1 MRAAGRDMA
10 SGKIF
15 WSSAFITYCAK
26 QRRATEWIYFR
37 NAGKVTEA
45 LGASRYREGSC
56 RVRREGDE
64 ILIEISLTSVLNKGC
79 GDSTRK
85 PSKLTSQGDLF
96 CKGQEACNL
105 GRAAVF
111 SCVQFS
117 AMEGFLFPK
126 SISPLFPLKF
136 LCLKRQTCKEL
147 HSVVWTPCRLKQ

>member
-1 MRAAGRDMA
+1 M
-10 SGKIF
+10 
-15 WSSAFITYCAK
+15 
-26 QRRATEWIYFR
+26 
-37 NAGKVTEA
+37 TEA
-45 LGASRYREGSC
+45 LGASRYRESSC

-126 SISPLFPLKF
+126 SISPFFPLKF
-136 LCLKRQTCKEL
+136 LCFKSHRLQTTARPSKALNWMPTLLTESIVL
-147 HSVVWTPCRLKQ
+147 PPPAMVLVTSRRRSPSTGATPA